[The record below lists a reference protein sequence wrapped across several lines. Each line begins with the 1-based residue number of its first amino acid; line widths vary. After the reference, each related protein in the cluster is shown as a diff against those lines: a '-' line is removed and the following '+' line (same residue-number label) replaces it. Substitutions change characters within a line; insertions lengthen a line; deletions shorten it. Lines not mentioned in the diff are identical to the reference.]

1 MMQEDSR
8 PTSSFVALAV
18 VTAVF
23 SIFLAVLMT
32 EPGQSLNLPREWVIG
47 YYANRWFFIVIN
59 LSLLAALWWL
69 NYRYQFWRSIWMV
82 LASAGVIICIIAANF
97 LLAAF
102 FPAYQYDANYVTV
115 AEADKLLSDDEII
128 YAVEINGEAR
138 GYPRKHLEIPH
149 IAGAEIGGEEVV
161 MTFCGLSNLPVVY
174 DQNIGDGPSDLG
186 ILLQTHNNLLMVDRE
201 SGELIQQ
208 ITGQAEFS
216 GKKIK
221 SYPNTMMS
229 WKNFKRLY
237 PDAGVFIYKFNRI
250 LDSFLLAVFEG
261 PMEKQFSEEHGP
273 IFPTLTMKDNRLPA
287 KEQVWGLDAGGEQ
300 VAFTTAFL
308 KGNTIFQFSLG
319 GNEYVIAYNAEFD
332 VVNLFERSI
341 DGRVIDV
348 ENIDINGQT
357 ATGRLTKAPLHN
369 GVFWM
374 IWVHW
379 FPDTKVFG

>member
-1 MMQEDSR
+1 MTQEHSR
-8 PTSSFVALAV
+8 PTLIFSLLAV
-18 VTAVF
+18 VTAFV
-23 SIFLAVLMT
+23 SIFFAVLMT

-47 YYANRWFFIVIN
+47 YYANRWLFIFIN

-69 NYRYQFWRSIWMV
+69 NAKYRFWRNIWMS
-82 LASAGVIICIIAANF
+82 LASAGVIVCIIAANF

-102 FPAYQYDANYVTV
+102 FPAYQYGANYVSV
-115 AEADKLLSDDEII
+115 SEADALLSDDAII
-128 YAVEINGEAR
+128 YAVEINGETK

-174 DQNIGDGPSDLG
+174 DQNIGDGRSDLG

-208 ITGQAEFS
+208 ITGQTEFS
-216 GKKIK
+216 DRKLK

-237 PDAGVFIYKFNRI
+237 PDAEVFIYEFNRT

-261 PMEKQFSEEHGP
+261 PMEKQFNEEHGA
-273 IFPTLTMKDNRLPA
+273 IFPTLAMQDDRLPN
-287 KEQVWGLDAGGEQ
+287 KEQIWGLDVGGQ
-300 VAFTTAFL
+300 QAAFTSVFL
-308 KGNTIFQFSLG
+308 KKNPIFEFNLG
-319 GNEYVIAYNAEFD
+319 GNEYVIAYYAEFD
-332 VVNLFERSI
+332 AVKLFQRTI
-341 DGRVIDV
+341 NGRVIDV
-348 ENIDINGQT
+348 DSIDINGQT
-357 ATGRLTKAPLHN
+357 AAGKLMEAPLHN

-374 IWVHW
+374 IWAHW
-379 FPDTKVFG
+379 FPETEVFS

>member
-1 MMQEDSR
+1 MMQGESR
-8 PTSSFVALAV
+8 PTLIFYTLAV
-18 VTAVF
+18 VTALF
-23 SIFLAVLMT
+23 SIFSAVLMT

-47 YYANRWFFIVIN
+47 YYANRWLFIFIN

-69 NYRYQFWRSIWMV
+69 NAKYHFLRNIWMA
-82 LASAGVIICIIAANF
+82 LASVGVITCIIAANF

-102 FPAYQYDANYVTV
+102 FPAYQYGANYVSV
-115 AEADKLLSDDEII
+115 SEADTLLSDDDVI
-128 YAVEINGEAR
+128 YAVEINGEAK

-174 DQNIGDGPSDLG
+174 DQNINDGRSDLG

-208 ITGQAEFS
+208 ITGQTEFS
-216 GKKIK
+216 DKKLK

-237 PDAGVFIYKFNRI
+237 PDAEVFIYEFNRT
-250 LDSFLLAVFEG
+250 LDSLLLAVFEG
-261 PMEKQFSEEHGP
+261 PMEKQFSEEHGA
-273 IFPTLTMKDNRLPA
+273 IFPTLAMEDDRLPA

-300 VAFTTAFL
+300 AAFTEEFL
-308 KGNTIFQFSLG
+308 KKNPLFQFSLG
-319 GNEYVIAYNAEFD
+319 GNEYVIAYNAEYDAVKLFD
-332 VVNLFERSI
+332 RTIN
-341 DGRVIDV
+341 GRVIDV
-348 ENIDINGQT
+348 ESIEIDGQT
-357 ATGRLTKAPLHN
+357 SAGKLAEVPLHN
-369 GVFWM
+369 GLFWM
-374 IWVHW
+374 VWAHW